1 MRRAALTGEPLCLL
15 GNTGWSSLL
24 GKLGLIPSQEGRSQY
39 RNRWQTAN
47 PKLKLNSLA
56 FRGYF
61 SKLHLREKRPLASS
75 GVTAA
80 QTKEMAT
87 KLHQPAFKDFPRTF
101 QVTASVVYEGKGRG
115 KDMKEQHNRK
125 RHNTKTKVPG
135 VFISPERLLLGQNFW
150 YEDMFAG

>member
-1 MRRAALTGEPLCLL
+1 MQGMRRAALAGEPLCLL

-61 SKLHLREKRPLASS
+61 STLHLREKRPLASS

-115 KDMKEQHNRK
+115 KDMKGTTPRQM
-125 RHNTKTKVPG
+125 
-135 VFISPERLLLGQNFW
+135 SLGFL
-150 YEDMFAG
+150 